1 MAASIALRHG
11 GAINV
16 PERLIRGSAP
26 YSVKSLEIA
35 LSKNVTRGSDATIA
49 SGLNAETSL
58 SSIRVVSPQSG
69 DVQGVGKYRYIGKLA
84 EGGMADVF
92 LAVTQST
99 GFEKLV
105 VIKQLRPD
113 LGQDE
118 SFIQMFMDEARLA
131 ARLNHPNVVQ
141 TLEVGT
147 DDHTPLGR
155 LHFIAME
162 FLEGVAYVRFARKKE
177 QLPAPLSYHLR
188 IIIDT
193 LRGLHYAHELRD
205 FDGRP
210 LNVVHRDVS
219 PQNVMLTW
227 AGGVKVLDFGIAKAE
242 LAIEARPEDFKGKL
256 EYMAP
261 EQALQLDVDRR
272 ADIFSVGVMLHEAL
286 TRRRLFRKGDDKLA
300 MLTEG
305 RLPHVLD
312 VAPTT
317 PRHLADVCMRAMAHD
332 REHRYATADAM
343 ADDLEEWLAK
353 TQQVSARDVGSYV
366 AEMFASTR
374 AKITAAVEEQLAMFR
389 RLAASPQQGMMPLS
403 RLPFTEFPPEPD
415 TWGTVPPGPMNTG
428 LSGETYRGLGQPVPP
443 DAPSTIRDLAEPQIP
458 TYSRPPRDL
467 TGPQVPFHPRPS
479 IDVTGPMLPAYQ
491 RPSIAPPAPTPPRS
505 RSNLALVLVS
515 TALVGVLLAGGA
527 MGVMMY
533 RAKKMAPPPPP
544 PAVTVSAPPPAPPP
558 DVDYSIRA
566 TPTDAKLFLDGQ
578 PLANPATGK
587 HAVEHEAHTLKV
599 EASGFEPRE
608 ESVTFDR
615 SLLISIELHAVAPPD
630 AGPKKKKK

>member
-1 MAASIALRHG
+1 
-11 GAINV
+11 
-16 PERLIRGSAP
+16 
-26 YSVKSLEIA
+26 
-35 LSKNVTRGSDATIA
+35 
-49 SGLNAETSL
+49 
-58 SSIRVVSPQSG
+58 
-69 DVQGVGKYRYIGKLA
+69 
-84 EGGMADVF
+84 
-92 LAVTQST
+92 
-99 GFEKLV
+99 
-105 VIKQLRPD
+105 
-113 LGQDE
+113 
-118 SFIQMFMDEARLA
+118 
-131 ARLNHPNVVQ
+131 
-141 TLEVGT
+141 
-147 DDHTPLGR
+147 
-155 LHFIAME
+155 ME

-261 EQALQLDVDRR
+261 EQALRLDVDRR

-317 PRHLADVCMRAMAHD
+317 PRQLADICMRAMAHD
-332 REHRYATADAM
+332 REHRYANADAM
-343 ADDLEEWLAK
+343 ADDLEDWLANA
-353 TQQVSARDVGSYV
+353 QPVSARDVGSYV

-389 RLAASPQQGMMPLS
+389 RLAASPQQGMMPLQ

-415 TWGTVPPGPMNTG
+415 TWGTVPPGPMNSG
-428 LSGETYRGLGQPVPP
+428 LSGETYRGLGHPVPP
-443 DAPSTIRDLAEPQIP
+443 DAPSTIRDLTGPNTPAH
-458 TYSRPPRDL
+458 SRPPPRDL
-467 TGPQVPFHPRPS
+467 TGPQVPINPRPR
-479 IDVTGPMLPAYQ
+479 IDVTGPMLPAFQ
-491 RPSIAPPAPTPPRS
+491 RASIPASAPTPPPS
-505 RSNLALVLVS
+505 RSNLPLVLVS

-533 RAKKMAPPPPP
+533 RAKKTAPPPPA
-544 PAVTVSAPPPAPPP
+544 PAVAVSVAPAPPA
-558 DVDYSIRA
+558 DIDYSIRA

-578 PLANPATGK
+578 PITNPAIGK
-587 HAVEHEAHTLKV
+587 HALDPGPHTLKI
-599 EASGFEPRE
+599 EAPGFEPRE

-615 SLLISIELHAVAPPD
+615 SLLISIELHSVAPPD
-630 AGPKKKKK
+630 AGAKKKKPPK

>member
-1 MAASIALRHG
+1 M
-11 GAINV
+11 
-16 PERLIRGSAP
+16 
-26 YSVKSLEIA
+26 
-35 LSKNVTRGSDATIA
+35 
-49 SGLNAETSL
+49 NAETSL
-58 SSIRVVSPQSG
+58 SSIRVVSPHG
-69 DVQGVGKYRYIGKLA
+69 GEVQGVGKYRYIGKLA

-118 SFIQMFMDEARLA
+118 SFVQMFMDEARLA

-147 DDHTPLGR
+147 DDLTR

-177 QLPAPLSYHLR
+177 QLPAPLTYHLR
-188 IIIDT
+188 IIVDT

-261 EQALQLDVDRR
+261 EQALRLDLDRR

-286 TRRRLFRKGDDKLA
+286 TKRRLFRKGDNKLE
-300 MLTEG
+300 MLTQG

-312 VAPTT
+312 VAPNT
-317 PRHLADVCMRAMAHD
+317 PRRLADICMRAMAHD
-332 REHRYATADAM
+332 RANRYATADEM
-343 ADDLEEWLAK
+343 ADELEDWLTK

-374 AKITAAVEEQLAMFR
+374 AKITAAVEEQLSLFR
-389 RLAASPQQGMMPLS
+389 RLADSPQQGMMPLH

-415 TWGTVPPGPMNTG
+415 TWGTIPPGSMNSG
-428 LSGETYRGLGQPVPP
+428 LSGETYRGLGAPAGQPGQPSVPP
-443 DAPSTIRDLAEPQIP
+443 AAPSTIRDL
-458 TYSRPPRDL
+458 
-467 TGPQVPFHPRPS
+467 TGPAMPQFQRP
-479 IDVTGPMLPAYQ
+479 DVTGPVMPAYQ
-491 RPSIAPPAPTPPRS
+491 RPPASMPVSAPAPAP
-505 RSNLALVLVS
+505 RSNLPLVLVS
-515 TALVGVLLAGGA
+515 TALVGVLLAGGT
-527 MGVMMY
+527 MGVLMY
-533 RAKKMAPPPPP
+533 RGKAL
-544 PAVTVSAPPPAPPP
+544 APPPAPAISPPAPAPAPAAPAAPP

-566 TPTDAKLFLDGQ
+566 TPVEAKLTLDGQ
-578 PLANPATGK
+578 PIANPAIGK
-587 HAVEHEAHTLKV
+587 HPHDAGPHTLKI
-599 EASGFEPRE
+599 EAPGFESRE
-608 ESVTFDR
+608 EAITFDR
-615 SLLISIELHAVAPPD
+615 SLLVSIELHPLPAAPD
-630 AGPKKKKK
+630 AGTKKKKGR